1 MGFAMPV
8 FLVGYVLIY
17 VFAVKLG
24 WLPVQGYRPIAEG
37 LWPWAESLILPSLA
51 LGITYMALIARITR
65 ASMLEVLA
73 QDYIRT
79 ADSKGLA
86 TSRVLLLHALKNAS
100 VPIVTVIGIGIALLI
115 SGVVITETVFNIPGL
130 GRLTVDAVLKRDYP
144 IVQGLIIVFAGRQGA
159 GQPHHRHLLRLPR
172 SAHQVLS
179 PVTLTATAED
189 MPRRSPRRWRASLPP
204 SAATPRSSSAPCCSS
219 PSSPWRWPRPG
230 SPAIPFRQAPINR
243 LRPPSERFWFGTDQ
257 FGRDVFSRTVYGA
270 RVSLIVG
277 FAVAALASL
286 IGLAVGLVC
295 GYFRRIDG
303 IIMRV
308 MDGIM
313 AIPSILLAI
322 ALITLTRPGLGIVI
336 AAIVIPE
343 VPRVVRVVRS
353 VVLSI
358 RAQPYVESAIAG
370 GTRNAKLLVRHILP
384 NTLAPL
390 IVQATYVCASAMLI
404 EAGLSFL
411 GAGVP
416 PEIPSWGNII
426 AQGRTFFQIAPW
438 SIFIP
443 GAFLAATV
451 LAVNMLGD
459 GLRDRLDPR
468 LARRL

>member
-1 MGFAMPV
+1 VTISATADDLPHARSH
-8 FLVGYVLIY
+8 LARL
-17 VFAVKLG
+17 AVAIRRN
-24 WLPVQGYRPIAEG
+24 PTI
-37 LWPWAESLILPSLA
+37 A
-51 LGITYMALIARITR
+51 LGSLLLVALVTMAVAAPLIAG
-65 ASMLEVLA
+65 
-73 QDYIRT
+73 D
-79 ADSKGLA
+79 
-86 TSRVLLLHALKNAS
+86 
-100 VPIVTVIGIGIALLI
+100 
-115 SGVVITETVFNIPGL
+115 
-130 GRLTVDAVLKRDYP
+130 
-144 IVQGLIIVFAGRQGA
+144 
-159 GQPHHRHLLRLPR
+159 
-172 SAHQVLS
+172 
-179 PVTLTATAED
+179 
-189 MPRRSPRRWRASLPP
+189 
-204 SAATPRSSSAPCCSS
+204 
-219 PSSPWRWPRPG
+219 
-230 SPAIPFRQAPINR
+230 PFRQAPINR

-257 FGRDVFSRTVYGA
+257 FGRDVYSRTIYGA

-277 FAVAALASL
+277 FAVATLSSL
-286 IGLAVGLVC
+286 IGLAIGLVC

-303 IIMRV
+303 IVMRA

-336 AAIVIPE
+336 VAILIPE

-358 RAQPYVESAIAG
+358 RSQPYIESAIAG
-370 GTRNAKLLVRHILP
+370 GTRNTKLLARHILP

-426 AQGRTFFQIAPW
+426 AQGRTLFQIAPW
-438 SIFIP
+438 SILIP